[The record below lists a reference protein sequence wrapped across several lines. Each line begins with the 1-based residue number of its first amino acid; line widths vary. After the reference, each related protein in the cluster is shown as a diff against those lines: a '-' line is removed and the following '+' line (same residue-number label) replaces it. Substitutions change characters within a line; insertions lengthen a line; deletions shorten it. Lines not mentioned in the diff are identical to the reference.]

1 MDLAKRNCIRAEG
14 ERAARRLAEMIRNRE
29 LSYWDFLQQSGKLV
43 PEALSSVG
51 ISEDLSNQAKAQ
63 IALLAWEMN
72 KEEYSGA
79 EVDEILESFKG

>member
-1 MDLAKRNCIRAEG
+1 MPKA
-14 ERAARRLAEMIRNRE
+14 M
-29 LSYWDFLQQSGKLV
+29 
-43 PEALSSVG
+43 SSVG